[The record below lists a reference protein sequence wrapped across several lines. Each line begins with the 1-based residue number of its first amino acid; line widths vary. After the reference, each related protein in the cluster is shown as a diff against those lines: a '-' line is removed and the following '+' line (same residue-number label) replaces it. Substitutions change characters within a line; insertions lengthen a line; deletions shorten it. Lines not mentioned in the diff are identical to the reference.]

1 MRAVTRSRSTGEM
14 TAQYVVLRES
24 HCLGFEK
31 GRTQNPRQWTDEQ
44 GLAVYN
50 ENNDKL
56 MKIISLKNQL
66 IPGPLD
72 HESGR
77 RFHTALYDLDNF
89 RSQIQNTD
97 LLANFGVSSRIMD
110 AALRDDV
117 ALLDLAIQWVERD
130 LFNP

>member
-1 MRAVTRSRSTGEM
+1 M

-24 HCLGFEK
+24 HCHGFE
-31 GRTQNPRQWTDEQ
+31 GGQTQTPRQWIDEQ

-56 MKIISLKNQL
+56 MKIISLKNRL

-89 RSQIQNTD
+89 RSQIQNTGLMD
-97 LLANFGVSSRIMD
+97 KFNMSSRIVD
-110 AALRDDV
+110 AALSDDV
-117 ALLDLAIQWVERD
+117 TLLDLGMKWVEHV
-130 LFNP
+130 LFNR